1 MNRLAGHY
9 TYGRLL
15 RYCLAPVAMMVFS
28 SIYGVVDGFFVSNW
42 AGQTAFAAVNLIMP
56 ALMIL
61 GGLGFMYGTGGTALA
76 ARTLGE
82 GKKELASRYFSM
94 VTWTAVVTGVLTGA
108 LGSIFAPDIARLL
121 GADAGMMKDC
131 VEYARVILFFN
142 ATFIL
147 QNVFQSFLA
156 AAGRPGLGFVCTVA
170 AGITNMILD
179 WLFIAVFGW
188 GTSGAAL
195 ATGLGTCVGSI
206 PPLVWFMTSRSS
218 SLRLMA
224 VVPAPGPVAGACLN
238 GMSEFMSNISG
249 SLVSI
254 LFNFQLMRYVGEQGV
269 AAYGVVMYVAF
280 FFIAVFFGY
289 AMGISPVISY
299 HFGAQDRQELHSLF
313 GKSLVISLCAGL
325 VMTALAEILAD
336 LLAAVYAGYDASLEA
351 MTIDAME
358 IFATCIVFA
367 GINIFSSALFTALNN
382 GLISAAVACLR
393 SLVFQ
398 AACVLI
404 LPQFFGVSGIWWSM
418 TLAEVLAL
426 LVNMVIL
433 AKEQKR
439 YGY

>member
-188 GTSGAAL
+188 GTSGVAL

-289 AMGISPVISY
+289 TMGVSPVISY
-299 HFGAQDRQELHSLF
+299 HFGARDRQELHSLF
-313 GKSLVISLCAGL
+313 GKSLVISLCAVL
-325 VMTALAEILAD
+325 VMTALAEILAGP
-336 LLAAVYAGYDASLEA
+336 LAAVYVGYDASLEA

>member
-1 MNRLAGHY
+1 
-9 TYGRLL
+9 
-15 RYCLAPVAMMVFS
+15 
-28 SIYGVVDGFFVSNW
+28 
-42 AGQTAFAAVNLIMP
+42 
-56 ALMIL
+56 
-61 GGLGFMYGTGGTALA
+61 
-76 ARTLGE
+76 
-82 GKKELASRYFSM
+82 
-94 VTWTAVVTGVLTGA
+94 
-108 LGSIFAPDIARLL
+108 
-121 GADAGMMKDC
+121 
-131 VEYARVILFFN
+131 
-142 ATFIL
+142 
-147 QNVFQSFLA
+147 
-156 AAGRPGLGFVCTVA
+156 
-170 AGITNMILD
+170 
-179 WLFIAVFGW
+179 
-188 GTSGAAL
+188 
-195 ATGLGTCVGSI
+195 
-206 PPLVWFMTSRSS
+206 MTSRSS

-289 AMGISPVISY
+289 TMGVSPVISY
-299 HFGAQDRQELHSLF
+299 HFGARDRQELPSLF

-325 VMTALAEILAD
+325 VMTALAEILAGP
-336 LLAAVYAGYDASLEA
+336 LAAVYVGYDASLEA

>member
-188 GTSGAAL
+188 GTSGVAL

-249 SLVSI
+249 PLVSI

-289 AMGISPVISY
+289 TMGVSPVISY
-299 HFGAQDRQELHSLF
+299 HFGARDRQELHSLF

-325 VMTALAEILAD
+325 VMTALAEILAGP
-336 LLAAVYAGYDASLEA
+336 LAAVYVGYDASLEA

>member
-1 MNRLAGHY
+1 
-9 TYGRLL
+9 
-15 RYCLAPVAMMVFS
+15 MMVFS
-28 SIYGVVDGFFVSNW
+28 SIYGVMDGFFVSNW

-121 GADAGMMKDC
+121 GADAGMMQDC

-195 ATGLGTCVGSI
+195 ATGLGTVSAA
-206 PPLVWFMTSRSS
+206 FR
-218 SLRLMA
+218 RL
-224 VVPAPGPVAGACLN
+224 
-238 GMSEFMSNISG
+238 SG
-249 SLVSI
+249 S
-254 LFNFQLMRYVGEQGV
+254 
-269 AAYGVVMYVAF
+269 
-280 FFIAVFFGY
+280 
-289 AMGISPVISY
+289 
-299 HFGAQDRQELHSLF
+299 
-313 GKSLVISLCAGL
+313 
-325 VMTALAEILAD
+325 
-336 LLAAVYAGYDASLEA
+336 
-351 MTIDAME
+351 
-358 IFATCIVFA
+358 
-367 GINIFSSALFTALNN
+367 
-382 GLISAAVACLR
+382 
-393 SLVFQ
+393 
-398 AACVLI
+398 
-404 LPQFFGVSGIWWSM
+404 
-418 TLAEVLAL
+418 
-426 LVNMVIL
+426 
-433 AKEQKR
+433 
-439 YGY
+439 

>member
-188 GTSGAAL
+188 GTSGVAL

-289 AMGISPVISY
+289 TMGVSPVISY
-299 HFGAQDRQELHSLF
+299 HFGARDRQELPSLF

-325 VMTALAEILAD
+325 VMTALAEILAGP
-336 LLAAVYAGYDASLEA
+336 LAAVYVGYDASLEA

>member
-42 AGQTAFAAVNLIMP
+42 AGQTAFAAINLIMP

-94 VTWTAVVTGVLTGA
+94 VIWTAVVTGVLTGA

-121 GADAGMMKDC
+121 KADAGMMKDC

-188 GTSGAAL
+188 GTAGAAL

-224 VVPAPGPVAGACLN
+224 VVPAPGPVARACLN

-289 AMGISPVISY
+289 TMGVSPVISY

-313 GKSLVISLCAGL
+313 RKSLVISLCAGL
-325 VMTALAEILAD
+325 VMTALAEILAGP
-336 LLAAVYAGYDASLEA
+336 LAAVYVGYDASLEA

-367 GINIFSSALFTALNN
+367 GINIFTSALFTALNN
-382 GLISAAVACLR
+382 GLISAAVAFLR

-426 LVNMVIL
+426 LVNIVIL

>member
-224 VVPAPGPVAGACLN
+224 VVPAPGPVARACLN
-238 GMSEFMSNISG
+238 GCGCLWCRHVCGFLLHCRLLRLHHGRQSRDFLSFRCPG
-249 SLVSI
+249 PA
-254 LFNFQLMRYVGEQGV
+254 G
-269 AAYGVVMYVAF
+269 AAF
-280 FFIAVFFGY
+280 
-289 AMGISPVISY
+289 PV
-299 HFGAQDRQELHSLF
+299 RE
-313 GKSLVISLCAGL
+313 KSRHLSLCG
-325 VMTALAEILAD
+325 TCHD
-336 LLAAVYAGYDASLEA
+336 CPCRDPGRSPRSSL
-351 MTIDAME
+351 
-358 IFATCIVFA
+358 CRV
-367 GINIFSSALFTALNN
+367 
-382 GLISAAVACLR
+382 
-393 SLVFQ
+393 
-398 AACVLI
+398 
-404 LPQFFGVSGIWWSM
+404 
-418 TLAEVLAL
+418 
-426 LVNMVIL
+426 
-433 AKEQKR
+433 
-439 YGY
+439 